1 MSKLT
6 RKHSK
11 KDIKLTK
18 NKKNVIKTNKKS
30 LNKNINI
37 NLLVD
42 SSSFKAYQ
50 IPQLEKWKKLL
61 NKEQKKQN
69 IKKTYKHKQIK
80 NKTIKRKKITK
91 RKTKKKFLGLF

>member
-1 MSKLT
+1 MSKLL

-11 KDIKLTK
+11 KYNKLTK
-18 NKKNVIKTNKKS
+18 QD
-30 LNKNINI
+30 NII
-37 NLLVD
+37 NSNRKLLVD
-42 SSSFKAYQ
+42 SASFKTYE
-50 IPQLEKWKKLL
+50 IPQLDNWIKIL

-91 RKTKKKFLGLF
+91 RKTKKNFLGLF